1 MRRLLK
7 YEGYKLTF
15 EPELLTIK
23 VFKKLHQRD
32 KTKDK
37 SKFIQE
43 LGYIYFFVD
52 PRSDYQIYTDEND
65 RHKEIVEGMGLP
77 DDWKVDKELKDAMDY
92 YSSFKPIAAL
102 LLDDT
107 RVMVNG
113 YRYKLRELT
122 ANMSDLEVREIKD
135 IGAIIKQIPSLVKDL
150 DEAER
155 TLNKELIQNDKVRGS
170 AEKAMYEN
178 LLQ

>member
-1 MRRLLK
+1 MRLVR
-7 YEGYKLTF
+7 YEGFNLTF
-15 EPELLTIK
+15 DPELLTLR

-43 LGYIYFFVD
+43 LGYIYFFAD
-52 PRSDYQIYTDEND
+52 PRSDFQMYTDENE
-65 RHKEIVEGMGLP
+65 RHSKIIEGMGFP
-77 DDWKVDKELKDAMDY
+77 NDWKVDKELKDAIDY
-92 YSSFKPIAAL
+92 YVSFKPISAL

-155 TLNKELIQNDKVRGS
+155 TLNKELVQNDTIRGS
-170 AEKAMYEN
+170 AEKAMYED
-178 LLQ
+178 L

>member
-1 MRRLLK
+1 MRLLK
-7 YEGYKLTF
+7 YEGYNLTF
-15 EPELLTIK
+15 EPELLTIR

-52 PRSDYQIYTDEND
+52 PRSDFQIYTDEDD
-65 RHKEIVEGMGLP
+65 RHKEILESMGLP
-77 DDWKVDKELKDAMDY
+77 SDWKVDKELKEAMDY
-92 YSSFKPIAAL
+92 YSSFKPVSAL

-107 RVMVNG
+107 RAMING
-113 YRYKLRELT
+113 YRTKLRELT
-122 ANMSDLEVREIKD
+122 ANMTDLEVREIKD

-155 TLNKELIQNDKVRGS
+155 TIAKEIIQNDKVRGS
-170 AEKAMYEN
+170 AEKAMYEDM
-178 LLQ
+178 LM

>member
-170 AEKAMYEN
+170 AEKAMYED